1 MSLIL
6 SGTDGLSD
14 VDGTAATPAIRG
26 TDANTGIFF
35 PAADTIAFSEGGA
48 EAMRINSS
56 GYVGIGT
63 TNPIAKLSVSNGG
76 AEGLEISPSGGTV
89 SLTAYNR
96 SGAAYAQLNLTGTA
110 GIGVSL
116 GPSYITTNSN
126 MSVTNIVAV
135 GGATPASSGSGITF
149 PATQSASSD
158 ANTLDDY
165 EEGTWTPAG
174 NGVTYTGVAGK
185 YTKIGDFV
193 FCAYALT
200 FPSTSSSS
208 VAEIQGLPFPISS
221 SQPRGTGLV
230 SETNCGV
237 NPIML
242 VLSGSRVLLRDA
254 DNNDRP
260 NSAFSSDFLNGM
272 IIYRV

>member
-1 MSLIL
+1 V
-6 SGTDGLSD
+6 T
-14 VDGTAATPAIRG
+14 T
-26 TDANTGIFF
+26 
-35 PAADTIAFSEGGA
+35 TIG
-48 EAMRINSS
+48 
-56 GYVGIGT
+56 
-63 TNPIAKLSVSNGG
+63 
-76 AEGLEISPSGGTV
+76 
-89 SLTAYNR
+89 
-96 SGAAYAQLNLTGTA
+96 
-110 GIGVSL
+110 
-116 GPSYITTNSN
+116 
-126 MSVTNIVAV
+126 V
-135 GGATPASSGSGITF
+135 GGATPSASGAGITF

-200 FPSTSSSS
+200 FPSTASAS
-208 VAEIQGLPFPISS
+208 VAEIQGLPFAISGA
-221 SQPRGTGLV
+221 QPRGTGLV
-230 SETNCGV
+230 SETNSGV
-237 NPIML
+237 NPIMV

-260 NSAFSSDFLNGM
+260 NSAFSLDFLNGM